1 MWIHHQILCFQHP
14 TPYGG
19 CTISH
24 RSLLLRLVSTF
35 YQHSQWHRGNGAR
48 QYYQTT
54 RHQNVIRKLPKTSD
68 GCNLTNI
75 QTFKGP
81 SAWLPPVF
89 PGVLYLKCKC
99 LPNASSSR
107 MEWDVLPSAGYCEF
121 WHKRKRFLSLR
132 NMFYWGKGELLH
144 MGVGQCIAMML
155 RREKQ
160 RPITYSPLNSC
171 HSFCF

>member
-1 MWIHHQILCFQHP
+1 MNSFQAP
-14 TPYGG
+14 KNFPLPSRGG
-19 CTISH
+19 KSGISKPSRAPQARGESSEVSGSR
-24 RSLLLRLVSTF
+24 RSPSPPQELEVS
-35 YQHSQWHRGNGAR
+35 R
-48 QYYQTT
+48 
-54 RHQNVIRKLPKTSD
+54 PKAGWSSS
-68 GCNLTNI
+68 LTNI

-89 PGVLYLKCKC
+89 PDVLYPICKC
-99 LPNASSSR
+99 LQNASSSR

-144 MGVGQCIAMML
+144 MGVGRQCIAMML